1 MKNATTMKRIMLAL
15 AALVCAAS
23 FASAQDMAVATETY
37 NNGVMALQGGDKSAA
52 LSYFTEALSLG
63 QACGDEGAELVTN
76 CKNAIPGIILSIAK
90 GQINDGAYDDAIKTL
105 DEAAAKAKEY
115 GVDGIPAEAAELTT
129 NAYLRKG
136 TSLLKEKDMAGA
148 AGALEKVVAADPTN
162 GNASL
167 MLGQALMG
175 CADLDGAIEAFKVAA
190 ANGKADQANKMLGNI
205 YLKQGQAL
213 LKGGKN
219 AEAIEAFQTANSYVE
234 NPASYKLIAS
244 AYSKLGK
251 TSASLEAYK
260 KYLEL
265 NPTAKDA
272 AGVKLTIA
280 ATAQKAGDKATAIE
294 YYQQIVGDAQYGAT
308 AKQQLEVLKK

>member
-1 MKNATTMKRIMLAL
+1 MKKIMFAL

-23 FASAQDMAVATETY
+23 IASAQDMAVATETY
-37 NNGVMALQGGDKSAA
+37 NNGVMSLQGGDKAVA
-52 LSYFTEALSLG
+52 LNYFKEALSLG
-63 QACGDEGAELVTN
+63 EACGEEGAELVTN

-90 GQINDGAYDDAIKTL
+90 GQINDGSY
-105 DEAAAKAKEY
+105 DEAIATLAEASAKAKEY
-115 GVDGIPAEAAELTT
+115 GVEGIPAEAAELTT

-136 TSLLKEKDMAGA
+136 TSLLKAKDMEGA
-148 AGALEKVVAADPTN
+148 AGALKEVVAADPAN
-162 GNASL
+162 GGAYM

-175 CADLDGAIEAFKVAA
+175 SGKADEAIDAFKSAA
-190 ANGKADQANKMLGNI
+190 ANGKEEQANKVLGNI

-219 AEAIEAFQTANSYVE
+219 AEAVEAFNAANGYSE

-244 AYSKLGK
+244 AYTKLGK
-251 TSASLEAYK
+251 TSAALDAYK

-265 NPTAKDA
+265 NPDAKDA

-280 ATAQKAGDKATAIE
+280 ATAQKAGNKATAIE
-294 YYQQIVGDAQYGAT
+294 YYQMIVNDPQYGAT
-308 AKQQLEVLKK
+308 AKQQLDVLKK

>member
-1 MKNATTMKRIMLAL
+1 MFAL
-15 AALVCAAS
+15 AALLCAAS
-23 FASAQDMAVATETY
+23 IASAQDMAAATETY
-37 NNGVMALQGGDKSAA
+37 NNGVMTLQGGDKAVA
-52 LSYFTEALSLG
+52 LNYFKEALVLG
-63 QACGDEGAELVTN
+63 EACGEEGAELVTN

-90 GQINDGAYDDAIKTL
+90 GQINDGAYDEAVSTL
-105 DEAAAKAKEY
+105 AEAAAKAKEY

-136 TSLLKEKDMAGA
+136 TSLLKAKDMEGA
-148 AGALEKVVAADPTN
+148 AGALKEVVAADPAN
-162 GNASL
+162 GGAYM

-175 CADLDGAIEAFKVAA
+175 SGKADEAIDAFKSAA
-190 ANGKADQANKMLGNI
+190 ANGKEEQANKMLGNI

-213 LKGGKN
+213 LKAGKN
-219 AEAIEAFQTANSYVE
+219 AEAVEAFNSANSYAE

-244 AYSKLGK
+244 AYTKLGK
-251 TSASLEAYK
+251 TSAALDAYK

-265 NPTAKDA
+265 IPDAKDA

-280 ATAQKAGDKATAIE
+280 ATAQKAGNKATAIE
-294 YYQQIVGDAQYGAT
+294 YYQMIVNDPQYGAT